1 VPLSD
6 NHLSQFIG
14 NILPHIVSLLFRS
27 LTSRPEAAVDAAY
40 NALKEIL
47 SLSAKSKEGETQS
60 THRLPKNLLQMCIK
74 PVLLNLREYTKL
86 SVPLL
91 RGLSRLLSLLS
102 TWFSKTLG
110 EKLLEHLQKWADPEN
125 ITSQK
130 IWNPGDEPL
139 VAAEIINLFQLLPDE
154 SSNFVEPMI
163 KTTLKLEAVLY
174 RYSVYFSESPFR
186 GPLAK
191 YLNKHGRAV
200 AMFFIN
206 DHRFKNPIYSE
217 LLQDIVKR
225 EESKDLRKQLSSVEC
240 SNMLLNVCFERP
252 LAIIRSEKGGS
263 SSRSQ
268 PSSSPRTAVDTLSM
282 HGINIDLSAKKTAM
296 REEIKTKQGKLLATK
311 RDETRT
317 EEILRKR
324 MNDTSSTDASQKQR
338 LVNNAQEKLAKT
350 RALIVNLQKEINTA
364 EADFK
369 SKFGSLNDEP
379 KSEDENQSP
388 RSMTLDSLELQY
400 QGFSLIETLMFNDDT
415 YIPQHHDVVR
425 AFRWL
430 WRSKGRHFRLLHED
444 AISPRYNGESKYLA
458 KFLVNYSK
466 TAPHDVDVLFDL
478 LRIFLQPTS
487 ADFSFVQ
494 DYLRQSVC
502 SGISLEQKRR
512 VMLRF
517 FPVIASEGIEELK
530 VLSIQLLVLPMLKHD
545 FENVRVEPSSADEQ
559 TTLSPGVKEVVMED
573 EIKHGIGKGEG
584 AGLSD
589 SVMVGIEEK
598 DLSPDDPSNGKDKVE
613 VVVGF
618 TERVLNKE
626 LTGQFVAEV
635 LVNGS
640 NHRTYGSRLSIEL
653 LKLCSLLLDFMGTD
667 LGQHQKTV
675 IRFAW
680 DLLKSEDAK
689 AKQWAYITISKFIV
703 MFDSPPKIT
712 LQVYLS
718 LLRSNQQETREVV
731 KTALDIL
738 IPALSS
744 KLSSDEYS
752 NAMKA
757 TIKILFEEGN
767 SVPQLSHLWHTIV
780 RHRKIFSR
788 YRDKFMPH
796 LVASLNKLGLP
807 MNSSI
812 ENRELC
818 LTLIELALDWNN
830 AKFDC
835 DDSPVQPFQNDSSN
849 TSTESSFLFQGL
861 PTPYVSPVKRLKV
874 QVQDSGDLMFP
885 TNTFEQERSRYNLDQ
900 SEINTV
906 VNFLVRLV
914 LLAGVAEKFQE
925 KVEKKATALFQL
937 VVRHWTTFEI
947 RIEYFEKV
955 ITMCMNEGKTP
966 VEISSHT
973 DEKQGNNDPKKA
985 SNSPQKKS
993 DDPSLVSNLV
1003 SNLLLSSCL
1012 EIFTH
1017 ILKEA
1022 PQNQFLQDNFDK
1034 LGHVFKV
1041 CFKRSS
1047 MEIDTDCDLRITLRD
1062 FLVFLYSKDNAT
1074 KLHGLCKSF
1083 LEDLVVSAINSDQCQ
1098 EQNGSADEDVR
1109 YDTILYAL
1117 KIVYEILPVNQQI
1130 LNSFASTLI
1139 MVSTKLSKQLA
1150 SSSSKS
1156 RNTSKSIVTPASPL
1170 EALFETAC
1178 IECRPSYSMKTSKYQ
1193 PSTSKHKSEAS
1204 NDTAHV
1210 ECLIFCLHFLGA
1222 SDISFYFSEN
1232 RRKLLAILSDILDYS
1247 TDVRTLMIVSAQ
1259 IGTWV
1264 SAKGKQTPLTRK
1276 ETIFFMKKIA
1286 MLESRGLPEL
1296 DSQPMQYLVS
1306 AIALNCQLC
1315 SKHDT
1320 LSANNVQNR
1329 RNDECSLTTF
1339 EGIMHRISASSL
1351 MSTNSNLRHTFC
1363 KIFVSSGAG
1372 EKNEGGKGEGQ
1383 SPSGALRALLRSDLE
1398 GIGNHMWTFA
1408 CADALISTCDHSG
1421 TMTKS
1426 ASAFTIIPLDLVPN
1440 DYNMEVDEAYSDFVN
1455 LVTRESEQSPSRRAQ
1470 FWTSMRTLVSC
1481 DQTLCQSILST
1492 LLKAVWTRLPN
1503 NAERLGMVKDF
1514 EVLLHRPYHAQ
1525 FLTLP
1530 KSCHVRAKAT
1540 NAIKSFLRAISS
1552 LSPLPMI
1559 NIDLLITLA
1568 RNYNCWHE
1576 VRR

>member
-1 VPLSD
+1 MPLSD

-110 EKLLEHLQKWADPEN
+110 EKLLEHLQKWADPES
-125 ITSQK
+125 IISQK

-186 GPLAK
+186 VPLAK

-200 AMFFIN
+200 ATFFIN

-268 PSSSPRTAVDTLSM
+268 PTSSPRTAVDTLSM
-282 HGINIDLSAKKTAM
+282 HGINIDLSGKKMAM
-296 REEIKTKQGKLLATK
+296 REEIKLKQGKLLATK

-317 EEILRKR
+317 EENLKKR
-324 MNDTSSTDASQKQR
+324 MNDTSSTDAAQKQR

-350 RALIVNLQKEINTA
+350 RALIANLQKEINTA

-379 KSEDENQSP
+379 KPEDENQSP
-388 RSMTLDSLELQY
+388 KSMTLDSLELQY

-545 FENVRVEPSSADEQ
+545 FENVGIELSSADEQ
-559 TTLSPGVKEVVMED
+559 QAVSPGVKEVVMED
-573 EIKHGIGKGEG
+573 DIKHCVGKGEG
-584 AGLSD
+584 AGLINSI
-589 SVMVGIEEK
+589 MGGIEEK
-598 DLSPDDPSNGKDKVE
+598 DDNLKSKLSPEVSNDKDTVE
-613 VVVGF
+613 DVVGF

-626 LTGQFVAEV
+626 LTSQFVAEV

-640 NHRTYGSRLSIEL
+640 KHRTYGSRLSIEL

-667 LGQHQKTV
+667 LDQHQKTV
-675 IRFAW
+675 IKFAW

-807 MNSSI
+807 MNSSV
-812 ENRELC
+812 ENRELS

-830 AKFDC
+830 AKFDSHH
-835 DDSPVQPFQNDSSN
+835 SPAQPFQNDSSN
-849 TSTESSFLFQGL
+849 TSTESSFLFKGL
-861 PTPYVSPVKRLKV
+861 PTPYGSPLKRLKV
-874 QVQDSGDLMFP
+874 QDSGESLMFP
-885 TNTFEQERSRYNLDQ
+885 INTFEQERSRYNLDQ

-925 KVEKKATALFQL
+925 KVEKKATALFQR
-937 VVRHWTTFEI
+937 VVKHWPIFEI

-955 ITMCMNEGKTP
+955 ITMCIDEGKKP
-966 VEISSHT
+966 VEITSHT
-973 DEKQGNNDPKKA
+973 DEKKANSDSKKA

-993 DDPSLVSNLV
+993 DDPSVV

-1022 PQNQFLQDNFDK
+1022 PQNLFLQDNFDK

-1047 MEIDTDCDLRITLRD
+1047 MKMDMDCDLRITLKD
-1062 FLVFLYSKDNAT
+1062 FLVFLYSTDNAT
-1074 KLHGLCKSF
+1074 KLHGLCKSL
-1083 LEDLVVSAINSDQCQ
+1083 LEDLVVSTINSDQGQ
-1098 EQNGSADEDVR
+1098 EQNGSADEEFR

-1117 KIVYEILPVNQQI
+1117 KIVNEILPVNQQI

-1139 MVSTKLSKQLA
+1139 MISTKLSKKMA

-1156 RNTSKSIVTPASPL
+1156 RNTSKSIITSASPL
-1170 EALFETAC
+1170 EALFEIAY

-1193 PSTSKHKSEAS
+1193 PSTPRHKSEAS

-1210 ECLIFCLHFLGA
+1210 ECLIFSLHFLGA
-1222 SDISFYFSEN
+1222 SDIVFYFSEN
-1232 RRKLLAILSDILDYS
+1232 RRKLLTILSDILDYS

-1276 ETIFFMKKIA
+1276 ERIVFMKKIA

-1306 AIALNCQLC
+1306 AIALNYQLC
-1315 SKHDT
+1315 SKKNSLAT
-1320 LSANNVQNR
+1320 NNVQNR

-1339 EGIMHRISASSL
+1339 EGIIQRISASSL
-1351 MSTNSNLRHTFC
+1351 MSTNSYLRRTFC
-1363 KIFVSSGAG
+1363 NIFVSSDAG
-1372 EKNEGGKGEGQ
+1372 VKNEGGKGEGQ

-1408 CADALISTCDHSG
+1408 CVDALMSTCDHTG
-1421 TMTKS
+1421 TITKC
-1426 ASAFTIIPLDLVPN
+1426 ASSFTIVPLDLVPN
-1440 DYNMEVDEAYSDFVN
+1440 DYNMEVDETYLDFVN
-1455 LVTRESEQSPSRRAQ
+1455 LVSRESEQSPSRLAQ
-1470 FWTSMRTLVSC
+1470 FWTSIRTLVSC
-1481 DQTLCQSILST
+1481 DQTLCQSLLST
-1492 LLKAVWTRLPN
+1492 LLKAVWTRLPT
-1503 NAERLGMVKDF
+1503 NADRLGMVKDF

-1552 LSPLPMI
+1552 LCPLPMI
-1559 NIDLLITLA
+1559 DIDLLIALA